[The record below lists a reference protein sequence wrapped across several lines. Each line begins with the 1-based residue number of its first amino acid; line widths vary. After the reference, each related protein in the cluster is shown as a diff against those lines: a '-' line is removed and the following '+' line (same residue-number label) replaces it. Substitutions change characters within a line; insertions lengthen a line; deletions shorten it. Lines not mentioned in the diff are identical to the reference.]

1 MRKTFTQIGTKK
13 SVSKNNKNNDFSLVD
28 IHICTYINNVGK

>member
-28 IHICTYINNVGK
+28 IKYVLT